1 MSNLK
6 YIGKNVLNHTLELK
20 KGNVSGSATSTGSFG
35 RAEAT
40 KVYAADGFYHTGN
53 DSTYLKF
60 PTGYKVQI
68 NAGDV
73 NFIYAW
79 QRDAD
84 VNRLIFNEDN
94 TDTDIIFRSANGSNN
109 KLLYLDASADKIGIK
124 TGFPTEAL
132 TVEGNISAS
141 GALMGI
147 SHITASGNIS
157 ASNLYLDEYIYHSG
171 EPTQTY
177 IRITDKRFRF
187 NAGGISYLDMNDN
200 AGPPRDITFNDGGN
214 NVDLT
219 IKGSSNNPLFK
230 TDANLN
236 RIGTHGKGSPE
247 VAFHIGGSELRVDGN
262 ISGSS
267 TGTGSFGTIQ
277 TTTGTIPTLI
287 GDTTFR
293 DALTLEDHLYIP
305 DSIVHASDTNT
316 KIRFPEADTIAF
328 NTSGLERLRITS
340 DGQISGSAVTT
351 GSFGQLE
358 IGNGGDIILTED
370 QRIYFEADKLTYI
383 ESNMSDSFRIV
394 AGNSQMFLLD
404 QDTGNRAVFGN
415 SVKVFIGA
423 NNHQQPSNE
432 LEVDGT
438 ISGAGIL
445 SIDGNITGSG
455 NISGSGTGSFGLVEI
470 SGMDIDPT
478 GVARDQVL
486 KFNGTNFVPAAY
498 NATFE
503 FSISS
508 FSMNHTSTPVLIGS
522 GSWKSVGG
530 LTFTAAYNNGPPDGY
545 NGSAEGAPRIRGYV
559 DGSVSSSYDMYPLSS
574 SFTSGT
580 NTMVIGF
587 PPDSGDDIR
596 FLLQASA
603 GSDTDTSY
611 TSQRIYFRNQ
621 FVYGDLSKNN
631 GFNQAD
637 IRTLAADNSITHHTT
652 ARTLTVSVG
661 GSNYLCFAHRTGD
674 TNVAQV
680 QCGTG
685 TNILTVGMDRSD
697 PTALTPLKEEV
708 SYLNTAGYTEN
719 FYVYASAIV
728 NVDAHSTTF
737 NTLTSTQK
745 KNYFIW
751 GYDSQASSYDE
762 SFLETSG
769 DWDSH
774 NANSSYDDGTITSQ
788 TLSVGSFTSKYVMI
802 AFPDR
807 YGDNES
813 QFQFKDNSTGLPFDV
828 TKQSDQV
835 ITNAVGFRETYHVWR
850 STNLLTMTNLTVLI
864 DSV

>member
-20 KGNVSGSATSTGSFG
+20 KGNVSGSATSTGSFD
-35 RAEAT
+35 RTEAT

-53 DSTYLKF
+53 DDTYLKF
-60 PTGYKVQI
+60 PTGDKVQI
-68 NAGDV
+68 NAGNV

-79 QRDAD
+79 QKDAD
-84 VNRLIFNEDN
+84 VNKLIFNEDN

-109 KLLYLDASADKIGIK
+109 KLLYLDASADTVGIK
-124 TGFPTEAL
+124 TNGFPPEAL

-141 GALMGI
+141 GALMGVT
-147 SHITASGNIS
+147 HITASGNIS
-157 ASNLYLDEYIYHSG
+157 ASNLYLDEYIYHGS

-177 IRITDKRFRF
+177 IRITDKRFRI

-230 TDANLN
+230 TDASAN
-236 RIGTHGKGSPE
+236 RIGTHGKGTPE

-340 DGQISGSAVTT
+340 DGKISGSAVTT
-351 GSFGQLE
+351 GSFGQLI
-358 IGNGGDIILTED
+358 IGNGGDIELIQD
-370 QRIYFEADKLTYI
+370 QRIYFEADKGTYI
-383 ESNMSDSFRIV
+383 ETDSTDRLRFV
-394 AGNSQMFLLD
+394 AGGTQMLLLD
-404 QDTGNRAVFGN
+404 EDDDRVNIGYGMKLGVGLGNHTTPG
-415 SVKVFIGA
+415 K
-423 NNHQQPSNE
+423 E
-432 LEVDGT
+432 LEV
-438 ISGAGIL
+438 AG
-445 SIDGNITGSG
+445 D
-455 NISGSGTGSFGLVEI
+455 ISGSGTGSFGLVEI

-508 FSMNHTSTPVLIGS
+508 FSMNQTGTQLIST
-522 GSWKSVGG
+522 GSWQAVGKLG
-530 LTFTAAYNNGPPDGY
+530 FTASYANGPPDGY
-545 NGSAEGAPRIRGYV
+545 NGSAEGAAQIRGYV
-559 DGSVSSSYDMYPLSS
+559 NSSLSSSYDMYPLSS
-574 SFTSGT
+574 SFTLGT
-580 NTMVIGF
+580 NPMAINYPLT
-587 PPDSGDDIR
+587 SGHTIKFR
-596 FLLQASA
+596 LYASA
-603 GSDTDTSY
+603 GSDTDNSY
-611 TSQRIYFRNQ
+611 TTQTVTFRNQ

-637 IRTLAADNSITHHTT
+637 IRTLAAANSVTSHDTS
-652 ARTLTVSVG
+652 RTLSVSVG

-685 TNILTVGMDRSD
+685 TNILTVAMNKDD
-697 PTALTPLKEEV
+697 ATTITPLKETV
-708 SYLNTAGYTEN
+708 SYLNTAGFTEN
-719 FYVYASAIV
+719 FYVYASKIA

-737 NTLTSTQK
+737 NTLTSTVK

-769 DWDSH
+769 DWDSY
-774 NANSSYDDGTITSQ
+774 NRNSSYDDGTITGQ
-788 TLSVGSFTSKYVMI
+788 TLSVGSFTSKYVII

-807 YGDNES
+807 YGDNETN
-813 QFQFKDNSTGLPFDV
+813 FQFKDNSTSLPFDV
-828 TKQSDQV
+828 TAQGDV
-835 ITNAVGFRETYHVWR
+835 TITNAVGFQETYHVWR